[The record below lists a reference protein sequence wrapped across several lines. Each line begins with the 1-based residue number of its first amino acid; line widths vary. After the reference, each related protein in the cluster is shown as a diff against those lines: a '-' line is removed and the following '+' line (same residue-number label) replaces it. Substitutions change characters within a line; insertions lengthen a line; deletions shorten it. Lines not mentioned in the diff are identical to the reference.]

1 MDETVIKSLHKVELT
16 DRIPP
21 PVESILP
28 GELTV
33 LHEATSPAAASEL
46 NDNSKP
52 YSPKEHE
59 KQKERIKQHRLRRSA
74 SQFIPMWLRR
84 ETSWKEAVFQH
95 LNLPTSITNATIS
108 NNNTYERRNFGASL
122 QGNFYEDTIPSFSEV
137 LRNGPPASLNE
148 ALDILVEQGLGDPDV
163 AERYRTT
170 CRIRLKSME
179 WVNTFNQKKDEIK
192 YHRGLVQQLSNELV
206 DLRER
211 LHVLQSNPNSI
222 ATIRPASNTA
232 SDDEPTVEAAMNN
245 VENVTDGIGN
255 IEDAPAADV
264 PPSAET
270 SLSSNNNNLVITN
283 LDPVVAA
290 KLRQDRIKNL
300 EKIISEKTSNS
311 ILHQRNA
318 EVILKKMN
326 DLRKYGQEP
335 PMDEDEFQ
343 KITEASHRARHS
355 ITLAFANHARDL
367 HSKMLERYQMLDSKT
382 DLTKPHEWYLHAR
395 LHKRK
400 IIYHGGPTNS
410 GKTYQALQRLKV
422 AEKGMYVGPL
432 RLLAAEIW
440 ERLTAE
446 GIYCNLFTGQEF
458 RSVPFATHK
467 AATVEMVALNEDFDV
482 VVIDEI
488 QMINEKERGF
498 AWTRALLGLRC
509 REIHVC
515 GGLEA
520 TEVVKRLVEAC
531 GDDFELRKYERFSE
545 LQIESR
551 SLASIPDEL
560 GTYKNVQAGDCIV
573 AFSRNDIFAI
583 KREIE
588 TNTNHKCCVIYGTLP
603 PSTRSEQARRFN
615 DPNSGYDVLVASDA
629 IGMGLNLN
637 IRRIILNSIFKND
650 GFNIVRLDHSSMK
663 QISGRAGRRNSPFP
677 NGCTFQSKHGT
688 VTEH

>member
-1 MDETVIKSLHKVELT
+1 M
-16 DRIPP
+16 
-21 PVESILP
+21 
-28 GELTV
+28 
-33 LHEATSPAAASEL
+33 
-46 NDNSKP
+46 
-52 YSPKEHE
+52 
-59 KQKERIKQHRLRRSA
+59 
-74 SQFIPMWLRR
+74 
-84 ETSWKEAVFQH
+84 SWREAVFQH
-95 LNLPTSITNATIS
+95 LKLPTNIANSSSGGGGSSS
-108 NNNTYERRNFGASL
+108 NNNNSNERRNFGAAL

-137 LRNGPPASLNE
+137 LRHGPPPELYD
-148 ALDILVEQGLGDPDV
+148 ALDLLVEQGLGDPNV
-163 AERYRTT
+163 ADRYRTT
-170 CRIRLKSME
+170 CRIRLQNMD
-179 WVNTFNQKKDEIK
+179 WVNAFNEQKEKVK
-192 YHRGLVQQLSNELV
+192 YHRGLVQQLNDELAE
-206 DLRER
+206 LRER
-211 LHVLQSNPNSI
+211 LNAVTNNPTAITTTSTTATGTTTATSTPLSNMAPIDDCS
-222 ATIRPASNTA
+222 TA
-232 SDDEPTVEAAMNN
+232 VETTLTN
-245 VENVTDGIGN
+245 VETND
-255 IEDAPAADV
+255 EDVETAEDDIVENGMDV
-264 PPSAET
+264 PDT
-270 SLSSNNNNLVITN
+270 
-283 LDPVVAA
+283 VVAA
-290 KLRQDRIKNL
+290 TSTVDVDIDPVAA
-300 EKIISEKTSNS
+300 EKIRQARINNLQKMITQKTSRS
-311 ILHQRNA
+311 IMHQYRVNGI
-318 EVILKKMN
+318 VTKLN
-326 DLRKYGQEP
+326 NLRKIGPVP
-335 PMDEDEFQ
+335 PMEDDEFQ
-343 KITEASHRARHS
+343 KISEGVHRARPA

-446 GIYCNLFTGQEF
+446 GIYCNLLTGQEF
-458 RSVPFATHK
+458 RTVPFATHK
-467 AATVEMVALNEDFDV
+467 AATVEMASLNEDFDV

-488 QMINEKERGF
+488 QMINDKERGF

-520 TEVVKRLVEAC
+520 TDVVQRLVEAC
-531 GDDFELRKYERFSE
+531 GDEFELKKYDRFSE
-545 LQIESR
+545 LQIESD

-560 GTYKNVQAGDCIV
+560 GTYKNIQPGDCIV

-588 TNTNHKCCVIYGTLP
+588 TNTKHKCCVIYGSLP

-615 DPNSGYDVLVASDA
+615 DPESGYDVLVASDA

-677 NGCTFQSKHGT
+677 NGCTFVVIVLIVHT
-688 VTEH
+688 DLYH